1 MQVREGQISVGATFT
16 AWPFACSLVPRSRDV
31 TSRTRVVANATCTW
45 VSSLALLARCV
56 ASNCADRRVADAV
69 SRRAGTRVA
78 LVCAG
83 AGEAQTCAMTGFRAY
98 NRFASIH
105 EEEMNVVLK
114 YNRLFA
120 ISILEERH
128 NVVNAM
134 YELQIRCDLLRTVM
148 FI

>member
-1 MQVREGQISVGATFT
+1 
-16 AWPFACSLVPRSRDV
+16 
-31 TSRTRVVANATCTW
+31 
-45 VSSLALLARCV
+45 
-56 ASNCADRRVADAV
+56 
-69 SRRAGTRVA
+69 
-78 LVCAG
+78 
-83 AGEAQTCAMTGFRAY
+83 
-98 NRFASIH
+98 
-105 EEEMNVVLK
+105 MNVVLK